1 MPKLPFYR
9 NHPRFNC
16 LNPRGDNSQEEL
28 YEYEYDNA
36 GRPVKTYHTHNKGE
50 RILLSESVYD
60 DLGRL
65 QEKRRHNDMDT
76 VRYEYNIRNWVS
88 AIKSRSFVQKLYY
101 DTGSGSGFVPRYN
114 GNIAGIG
121 YEQNGHSYNYLF
133 LYDGLN
139 RLTAANSYD
148 KAGGSIPYSE
158 LYEYDRMGN
167 ITCLERQLGENKTD
181 ALNIQYTGNHIK
193 KVSSGSPVSGYDFG
207 SMSYPDLSDASI
219 EYYYDNNGNLIKNLD
234 KGVVATRHNFLNLP
248 DTVQFQNGNQ
258 IINSYLAD
266 GRKVKAVYK
275 TYSTGIVVP
284 QDAVYHGNASYSTST
299 DEWDGHYMYRSWYGD
314 TPRMFM
320 VQTPEGYVGANYVG
334 IDSHRN
340 YAYYY
345 YVHDHLGNVRITR
358 NSQGYYA
365 DQSLEYY
372 PSGVLFDRSTEK
384 ERQPYMFGGKELVSM
399 HGLNEY
405 DFTGRWQYSIIP
417 SFTSMDPLCEKY
429 YSVSPYVY
437 CLNNPLKYVDP
448 DGKQVIPV
456 PAPVPI
462 PLPIYYPPH
471 QTSTISDQDIIRAVN
486 SGV

>member
-88 AIKSRSFVQKLYY
+88 AIKSRSFVQRLYY

-148 KAGGSIPYSE
+148 KTGGSIPYSE

-167 ITCLERQLGENKTD
+167 ITYLERKLGENKTD
-181 ALNIQYTGNHIK
+181 ALNIQYTGNHVK

-248 DTVQFQNGNQ
+248 DTIQFQNGNQ

-284 QDAVYHGNASYSTST
+284 QDAVYHGNAYYDVST
-299 DEWDGHYMYRSWYGD
+299 DEWDGHYMYRSWYGHG
-314 TPRMFM
+314 PKMFM
-320 VQTPEGYVGANYVG
+320 VQTSEGYVGADYVG

-358 NSQGYYA
+358 NS
-365 DQSLEYY
+365 
-372 PSGVLFDRSTEK
+372 
-384 ERQPYMFGGKELVSM
+384 
-399 HGLNEY
+399 
-405 DFTGRWQYSIIP
+405 
-417 SFTSMDPLCEKY
+417 
-429 YSVSPYVY
+429 
-437 CLNNPLKYVDP
+437 
-448 DGKQVIPV
+448 
-456 PAPVPI
+456 
-462 PLPIYYPPH
+462 
-471 QTSTISDQDIIRAVN
+471 
-486 SGV
+486 